1 MKEGCSDSVL
11 PVIKSGLNLRDV
23 SIMTER
29 HYIYPMRSKSVTL
42 LLCIL
47 LFHPGVY
54 AQRDFSDSE
63 VTKLVL
69 LGTGNPN
76 PSPAQSGC
84 ALALVVNDVPY
95 VVDFGPGLI
104 RRAAALSPRYGGDIE
119 GLTIKNIKRAF
130 LTHLHSDHT
139 TGYPDV
145 ILTPWVMGRD
155 EPLEVYGPAGIT
167 DMTEHILEAYREDI
181 RYRLYGTEPANDD
194 GWRVNCHEILGE
206 GLFYQDANIRAEAF
220 PVPHGTWPNAWGFR
234 FTTPDR
240 VIVISG
246 DSAPSEK
253 IVEYASGADILVHE
267 VYSLAGYERKSQS
280 WKSYHA
286 EHHTST
292 LELAGIA
299 RRADPGLVVLY
310 HILFWGST
318 EEELLDE
325 ISGSYDGKVIVG
337 RDLDIF

>member
-1 MKEGCSDSVL
+1 MKFKLAV
-11 PVIKSGLNLRDV
+11 
-23 SIMTER
+23 
-29 HYIYPMRSKSVTL
+29 L
-42 LLCIL
+42 LLCAL
-47 LFHPGVY
+47 QFHPD
-54 AQRDFSDSE
+54 AFSQRDFSDSE

-76 PSPAQSGC
+76 PSPEQSGC

-104 RRAAALSPRYGGDIE
+104 RKAAALSPRYGGSIE
-119 GLTIKNIKRAF
+119 GLNVKNIKKAF

-139 TGYPDV
+139 TGYPDL

-155 EPLEVYGPAGIT
+155 KPLEVYGPAGIKE
-167 DMTEHILEAYREDI
+167 MTEHILEAYSEDI
-181 RYRLYGTEPANDD
+181 RYRLYGTEPANDN
-194 GWRVNCHEILGE
+194 GWLVDCHEILKD
-206 GLFYQDANIRAEAF
+206 GLFYQDEHIKAEAF
-220 PVPHGTWPNAWGFR
+220 RVPHGTWPNAWGFR

-253 IVEYASGADILVHE
+253 IIEYASGADILVHE
-267 VYSLAGYERKSQS
+267 VYSHAGYEKKTES
-280 WKSYHA
+280 WKAYHS

-292 LELAGIA
+292 LELGGIA

-310 HILFWGST
+310 HILFWGAS

-325 ISGSYDGKVIVG
+325 ISGIYDGKVIVG
-337 RDLDIF
+337 RDLDIY

>member
-1 MKEGCSDSVL
+1 MKFKLIAV
-11 PVIKSGLNLRDV
+11 
-23 SIMTER
+23 
-29 HYIYPMRSKSVTL
+29 
-42 LLCIL
+42 LLCAL
-47 LFHPGVY
+47 LIQQGTY

-63 VTKLVL
+63 VTKLVM

-76 PSPAQSGC
+76 PSPEQSGC
-84 ALALVVNDVPY
+84 ALAIVVNDVPY

-104 RRAAALSPRYGGDIE
+104 RRAAALSPRYGGSIE
-119 GLTIKNIKRAF
+119 GLDVKHIKRAF

-139 TGYPDV
+139 TGYPDL

-155 EPLEVYGPAGIT
+155 DPLEVYGPAGT
-167 DMTEHILEAYREDI
+167 REMTEHILEAYKEDI
-181 RYRLYGTEPANDD
+181 RYRLYGTEPANDE
-194 GWRVNCHEILGE
+194 GWRVNCHEILKE
-206 GLFYQDANIRAEAF
+206 GLFYQDEHIKAEAF
-220 PVPHGTWPNAWGFR
+220 RVPHGTWPNAWGFR

-253 IVEYASGADILVHE
+253 IIEYARGADILVHE
-267 VYSLAGYERKSQS
+267 VYSSAGYEKKPES

-286 EHHTST
+286 AHHTST

-299 RRADPGLVVLY
+299 READPGLVVLY

-318 EEELLDE
+318 EEELLEE
-325 ISGSYDGKVIVG
+325 ISGIYDGKVILG
-337 RDLDIF
+337 RDLDIY